1 MLKHGTVPTQH
12 WLLRTTKDDLGTI
25 AALSAVAPAAIAFLM
40 WNRKQAG
47 ADLHPQD
54 APHRVVE
61 TRSYR
66 QAARVATLRLLILQ
80 SDLQRMRR
88 LVASERF
95 EGFHIDALLEGNM
108 LGTQQTLV
116 DVRTF
121 LPELIPELRGKMEEQ
136 HVRREKIT

>member
-1 MLKHGTVPTQH
+1 MI
-12 WLLRTTKDDLGTI
+12 WETI
-25 AALSAVAPAAIAFLM
+25 ASLSAAASAAIAFLV
-40 WNRKQAG
+40 WRQKQ
-47 ADLHPQD
+47 QD
-54 APHRVVE
+54 QQ
-61 TRSYR
+61 YK

-80 SDLQRMRR
+80 SDLQRIRR

-121 LPELIPELRGKMEEQ
+121 LPELIPELRGKTEEQ
-136 HVRREKIT
+136 HVQREKIT